1 MALLFWA
8 EGKGLYMVQPRL
20 ESSSRVRGGIDGRQ
34 SIEGRDQPIMTVR
47 PHLPDRAPREKGA
60 PTALDGLLVIDFTRV
75 VAGPACTQ
83 TLADFGAEVIKIE
96 NPDGGD
102 DTRHYEHADLAGE
115 SAAFVSL
122 NRTKRGIALDLTK
135 PEACDV
141 ARALIARAD
150 VVVENFSSGVMK
162 KYGLDYASVAPGNP
176 RLVYCSI
183 SAYGRQGP
191 FASRPGFDP
200 ITQAESGFMSLN
212 GFPDGP
218 PVRTGPPAVDML
230 TGMSACNAI
239 LLALVARDR
248 LGRGQHVEVALFD
261 IALAMT
267 QFYGMAYL
275 MTGVN
280 PSRQGNSPNGSPSVG
295 VYHASDAPFYI
306 ACANDR
312 LYRRLVVEVLGRP
325 DLASGEFGDR
335 RSRTANRDRLRAILT
350 GIFVQDSRENWVTK
364 MKAANIPVG
373 YLRTVEEAFNSP
385 EVRERNRLS
394 QIAHPAA
401 GTVPNIESPLNLG
414 LTPVIDPIAAPLLG
428 QHTREV
434 LRKKLGYDDARI
446 AALADAGAFGMI
458 ATVEII

>member
-1 MALLFWA
+1 
-8 EGKGLYMVQPRL
+8 
-20 ESSSRVRGGIDGRQ
+20 
-34 SIEGRDQPIMTVR
+34 MTAR
-47 PHLPDRAPREKGA
+47 PQLPDRAPRTRGA
-60 PTALDGLLVIDFTRV
+60 PTALDGLLVVDFTRV

-122 NRTKRGIALDLTK
+122 NRNKRGIALDLAN
-135 PEACDV
+135 PEGCDI
-141 ARALIARAD
+141 ARELIARAD

-162 KYGLDYASVAPGNP
+162 KYGLDYASVVPGNP
-176 RLVYCSI
+176 RLIYCSI

-218 PVRTGPPAVDML
+218 PVRTGPPAVDLL

-261 IALAMT
+261 TAVAMT

-295 VYHASDAPFYI
+295 VYEASDAPFYI

-312 LYRRLVVEVLGRP
+312 LYRRLVIEVLGRP

-335 RSRTANRDRLRAILT
+335 RSRTANKEKLRAILT
-350 GIFVQDSRENWVTK
+350 GIFVQDLRESWVTK
-364 MKAANIPVG
+364 MKSANIPVG

-385 EVRERNRLS
+385 ELRERHRVN
-394 QIAHPAA
+394 QIPHPAA
-401 GTVPNIESPLNLG
+401 GSVPNIESPINLG
-414 LTPVIDPIAAPLLG
+414 LTPVVDPVAAPLLG
-428 QHTREV
+428 EHTREV
-434 LRKKLGYDDARI
+434 LRKTLGYDDARI
-446 AALADAGAFGMI
+446 AALSEAGAFGMV
-458 ATVEII
+458 ATVGVG

>member
-1 MALLFWA
+1 
-8 EGKGLYMVQPRL
+8 
-20 ESSSRVRGGIDGRQ
+20 
-34 SIEGRDQPIMTVR
+34 MTAR
-47 PHLPDRAPREKGA
+47 PQLPDRAPRTKGA
-60 PTALDGLLVIDFTRV
+60 PTALDGLLVVDFTRV

-122 NRTKRGIALDLTK
+122 NRNKRGIALDLAN
-135 PEACDV
+135 PEGCDI
-141 ARALIARAD
+141 ARELIARAD

-162 KYGLDYASVAPGNP
+162 KYGLDYASVVPGNP
-176 RLVYCSI
+176 RLIYCSI

-218 PVRTGPPAVDML
+218 PVRTGPPAVDLL

-261 IALAMT
+261 TAVAMT

-295 VYHASDAPFYI
+295 VYEASDAPFYI

-312 LYRRLVVEVLGRP
+312 LYRRLVIEVLGRP

-335 RSRTANRDRLRAILT
+335 RSRTANKEKLRAILT
-350 GIFVQDSRENWVTK
+350 GIFVQDLRESWVTK
-364 MKAANIPVG
+364 MKSANIPVG

-385 EVRERNRLS
+385 ELRERHRVN
-394 QIAHPAA
+394 QIPHPAA
-401 GTVPNIESPLNLG
+401 GSVPNIESPINLG
-414 LTPVIDPIAAPLLG
+414 LTPVVDPVAAPLLG
-428 QHTREV
+428 EHTREV
-434 LRKKLGYDDARI
+434 LRKTLGYDDARI
-446 AALADAGAFGMI
+446 AALSEAGAFGMV
-458 ATVEII
+458 ATVGVG

>member
-1 MALLFWA
+1 MTTR
-8 EGKGLYMVQPRL
+8 PRL
-20 ESSSRVRGGIDGRQ
+20 PER
-34 SIEGRDQPIMTVR
+34 T
-47 PHLPDRAPREKGA
+47 PREKGA
-60 PTALDGLLVIDFTRV
+60 PTALDGLLVVDFTRV

-115 SAAFVSL
+115 SAAYVSL
-122 NRTKRGIALDLTK
+122 NRNKRGIALDLTK
-135 PEACDV
+135 SEACGV
-141 ARALIARAD
+141 ARELIARAD
-150 VVVENFSSGVMK
+150 VVVENFSSGVMR
-162 KYGLDYASVAPGNP
+162 KYGLDYTSVAPGNP

-183 SAYGRQGP
+183 SAYGRKGP

-239 LLALVARDR
+239 LLALLARDR
-248 LGRGQHVEVALFD
+248 IGRGQHVEVALFD

-275 MTGVN
+275 MSGVN

-295 VYHASDAPFYI
+295 VYSASDAPFYI

-312 LYRRLVVEVLGRP
+312 LYRRLVVDVLGRP

-335 RSRTANRDRLRAILT
+335 RSRTANRDKLRAILT
-350 GIFVQDSRENWVTK
+350 GIFVQDVRENWVAK
-364 MKAANIPVG
+364 MKALKIPVG

-385 EVRERNRLS
+385 EVRERHRLS
-394 QIAHPAA
+394 QIPHPTA

-428 QHTREV
+428 QHTRQV
-434 LRKKLGYDDARI
+434 LHEKLGYDDARI
-446 AALADAGAFGMI
+446 AALADAGAFGMV
-458 ATVEII
+458 ATVKVG

>member
-1 MALLFWA
+1 
-8 EGKGLYMVQPRL
+8 
-20 ESSSRVRGGIDGRQ
+20 
-34 SIEGRDQPIMTVR
+34 MTAR
-47 PHLPDRAPREKGA
+47 PKLPDRPPREKGA

-102 DTRHYEHADLAGE
+102 DTRHYEHADLSGE

-122 NRTKRGIALDLTK
+122 NRNKRGIALDLTK
-135 PEACDV
+135 PEACEV
-141 ARALIARAD
+141 ARELIARAD

-183 SAYGRQGP
+183 SAYGRRGP

-239 LLALVARDR
+239 LLALFARDR

-335 RSRTANRDRLRAILT
+335 RSRTVNRDKLRAILT
-350 GIFVQDSRENWVTK
+350 GIFVQDLRESWVTK

-385 EVRERNRLS
+385 EVRERHRLS
-394 QIAHPAA
+394 QIPHPAA
-401 GTVPNIESPLNLG
+401 GYVPNIESPLNLG
-414 LTPVIDPIAAPLLG
+414 LTPVIDPVAAPLLG

-446 AALADAGAFGMI
+446 AALADAGAFGMA
-458 ATVEII
+458 ATAEVS